1 MINSFFKINLILLI
15 IFVFILIVLSGKI
28 FAFDCTSVQKYSHIW
43 QYNNCGGDPNKNK
56 KEENKNGENEKKTT
70 LYNGDIESDDYWRLN
85 NKKGY
90 KNGTWSE
97 IPEDANPSYELLEH
111 YLKKF
116 ISQAFMTSRPYK
128 FTINPKNTKEF
139 NFDLTEDDFVTKQL
153 NNTAMLSYLMYENGQ
168 VIIDEISP
176 DDRFGHIFKNDTLK
190 TSHSAGKSIMSYIM
204 GHAICEGY
212 IDSINHKL
220 NDWPILE
227 NTLYYDQPIINLL
240 NMATGDRKYFENN
253 SSAFKKSKRLVN
265 SESLQSL
272 LENELK
278 DSKATKAKGKKYNYN
293 NMNTNLIASYVLYKM
308 GHKKYEEMLSKIFAD
323 KVGIEYEII
332 FFKPRGAGKDE
343 PSVTYGMY
351 ISRYDYLRIAVA
363 MLDDWNNN
371 TCEGEY
377 LKSLYEN
384 RIKKNQKYRD
394 NKTSFTNTKDYGGQ
408 FHMTISGGK
417 NKNRPVFQIDGWGG
431 QTITID
437 FEQNKI
443 IAILAIH
450 RDYNWMKLVH
460 NKF

>member
-1 MINSFFKINLILLI
+1 MIWN
-15 IFVFILIVLSGKI
+15 
-28 FAFDCTSVQKYSHIW
+28 
-43 QYNNCGGDPNKNK
+43 YNNCGGDPNENKN
-56 KEENKNGENEKKTT
+56 EENKNEENEKKTT

-90 KNGTWSE
+90 KNGTWDE

-116 ISQAFMTSRPYK
+116 ISYAFMTGRPYK

-139 NFDLTEDDFVTKQL
+139 NFDLTKDDLVTKQL
-153 NNTAMLSYLMYENGQ
+153 NNTAMLSYLKYENGE

-176 DDRFGHIFKNDTLK
+176 NDRFGHIFKNDTLW
-190 TSHSAGKSIMSYIM
+190 TSHSAGKSVMSYIM

-212 IDSINHKL
+212 IDGINHKL

-240 NMATGDRKYFENN
+240 NMAAGDERYFKDKW
-253 SSAFKKSKRLVN
+253 SSKFKKSKRWVN

-278 DSKATKAKGKKYNYN
+278 DTKATRSAGKKYSYN

-308 GHKKYEEMLSKIFAD
+308 GHKQYEEMLSKIFAD
-323 KVGIEYEII
+323 KVGIEYEIV

-371 TCEGEY
+371 TCEGKY

-384 RIKKNQKYRD
+384 RIKKNQQYRD
-394 NKTSFTNTKDYGGQ
+394 NLQSFTNTKDYGGQ
-408 FHMTISGGK
+408 FHMTLSGGK

-437 FEQNKI
+437 FEKNKI

-460 NKF
+460 SKF